1 MKKFFA
7 LSAASVLC
15 AAPAIA
21 GPYGNIESN
30 SGFSGGDY
38 NSTLLEAHLGYE
50 GEIGK
55 DSSWYVQGG
64 PAFGFIPD
72 QEDENYLSGK
82 VGASW
87 DMTERLSA
95 YGEVSAITAD
105 ELDFEDLGVGVK
117 AGVTYRF

>member
-21 GPYGNIESN
+21 GPYANVESN

-38 NSTLLEAHLGYE
+38 DSTLLEAHVGYE
-50 GEIGK
+50 GPLGE
-55 DSSWYVQGG
+55 DSSWYIQGG

-72 QEDENYLSGK
+72 EESEQYLSGK
-82 VGASW
+82 VGVSTDVAE
-87 DMTERLSA
+87 DLTL
-95 YGEVSAITAD
+95 YGEVSFISAD
-105 ELDFEDLGVGVK
+105 DWDFDNVGLGVK
-117 AGVTYRF
+117 AGATYRF